1 MKKFFIAFIL
11 LLPVALLAQKAPV
24 TVPDINLSLNG
35 GDDPYAVVSSI
46 KIILLLTIIAV
57 APTILL
63 TMTSFTRIFIV
74 FSFLRQALG
83 TQQTPSNQIIIPLS
97 IFMTFYI
104 MSPVFKTINENA
116 LKPYMDSKISQ
127 TEFFERGSA
136 PLKEFML
143 KHTRKKDLALFVK
156 MSDNKKPGNS
166 DEIGFFT
173 VVPAYIISE
182 LKTAFQM
189 GFMLYLPFFVLDI
202 ITATVLMALGMMM
215 LPPVVISLP
224 IKLIIFVLVD
234 GWYLLVESLIKS
246 F

>member
-1 MKKFFIAFIL
+1 MPLVLSAESS
-11 LLPVALLAQKAPV
+11 PVG
-24 TVPDINLSLNG
+24 VPNINLALNG
-35 GDDPYAVVSSI
+35 GSDPASVVSSI
-46 KIILLLTIIAV
+46 KVILLLTLLAL

-63 TMTSFTRIFIV
+63 TMTSFTRILIV

-83 TQQTPSNQIIIPLS
+83 TQQTPSNQILIPLTL
-97 IFMTFYI
+97 FMTFFI
-104 MSPVFKTINENA
+104 MMPVFTKMNENGI
-116 LKPYMDSKISQ
+116 KPYMDNKISQ
-127 TEFFERGSA
+127 EEFFKQTGD

-143 KHTRKKDLALFVK
+143 KHTREKDLALFIRH
-156 MSDNKKPGNS
+156 SGNS
-166 DEIGFFT
+166 KPANVSEVGFFT
-173 VVPAYIISE
+173 EVPAFIISE

-189 GFMLYLPFFVLDI
+189 GFLIYLPFFLLDI

-224 IKLIIFVLVD
+224 VKLIIFVLVD